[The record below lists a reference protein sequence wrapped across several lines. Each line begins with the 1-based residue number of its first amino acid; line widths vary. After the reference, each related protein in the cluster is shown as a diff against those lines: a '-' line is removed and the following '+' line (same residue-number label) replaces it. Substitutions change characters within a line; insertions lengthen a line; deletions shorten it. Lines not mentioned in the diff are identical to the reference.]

1 MEYYIGQIFEEMYPS
16 EAAEWCN
23 KNNAVLVELEP
34 ENDVRRFQIEEQPEP
49 TPPTHDEISKM
60 REAAYRE
67 NIDGLHA
74 RKQRK
79 EILGEWTEEDETEY
93 IAKVKQLSAEIAEQY
108 PYPVE
113 E

>member
-1 MEYYIGQIFEEMYPS
+1 MDFYIGQVFDGIYPP
-16 EAAEWCN
+16 EAANWCN
-23 KNNAVLVELEP
+23 NNNAY
-34 ENDVRRFQIEEQPEP
+34 IEEIGERRYEIKTIPEP

-60 REAAYRE
+60 REVAYRE

-93 IAKVKQLSAEIAEQY
+93 IAKVKELSAEIAEQY
-108 PYPVE
+108 PYPDE
-113 E
+113 D